1 MDEEEEK
8 KSYKMG
14 RRLTRGINEF
24 MKTKKFP
31 FFFVK
36 KIWLIF
42 FCVVVVSGFESQTL
56 HILCIVP
63 SN

>member
-31 FFFVK
+31 FFFRQKNLVN
-36 KIWLIF
+36 F
-42 FCVVVVSGFESQTL
+42 F
-56 HILCIVP
+56 LCGGGLGV
-63 SN
+63 